1 VTEPVYLV
9 CDEYDDKAKF
19 VVQRLGRFH
28 DNIEVIDGRTLWKLD
43 GLQGVYVVVLDP
55 DEMEPDL
62 LDEVVNRINMTYD
75 ASRTMVSMM
84 SVQYGVH

>member
-9 CDEYDDKAKF
+9 CDEYDDKTKF

-84 SVQYGVH
+84 SVQYNVH

>member
-9 CDEYDDKAKF
+9 CDEYDDKTKF

-43 GLQGVYVVVLDP
+43 GLSGVYVIVIDP
-55 DEMEPDL
+55 DEMEQDL
-62 LDEVVNRINMTYD
+62 LDEVVLRINQTYD
-75 ASRTMVSMM
+75 AARTMISMM
-84 SVQYGVH
+84 TVKYGVS

>member
-1 VTEPVYLV
+1 VTEPVYLI
-9 CDEYDDKAKF
+9 CDEYNDKTKF